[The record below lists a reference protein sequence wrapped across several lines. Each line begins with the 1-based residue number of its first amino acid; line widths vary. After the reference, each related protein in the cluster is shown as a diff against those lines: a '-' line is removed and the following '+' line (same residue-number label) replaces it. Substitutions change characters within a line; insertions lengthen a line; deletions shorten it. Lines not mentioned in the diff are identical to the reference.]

1 MTTVTIDKVEY
12 NIEDFTEAAT
22 ETLKIVQAN
31 LRITADKE
39 HELQC
44 LKAIGAVK
52 VAELKQLLTGEEA
65 PSDDTGEEAPSDD

>member
-22 ETLKIVQAN
+22 ESLKIVQAN

-52 VAELKQLLTGEEA
+52 VAELKH
-65 PSDDTGEEAPSDD
+65 